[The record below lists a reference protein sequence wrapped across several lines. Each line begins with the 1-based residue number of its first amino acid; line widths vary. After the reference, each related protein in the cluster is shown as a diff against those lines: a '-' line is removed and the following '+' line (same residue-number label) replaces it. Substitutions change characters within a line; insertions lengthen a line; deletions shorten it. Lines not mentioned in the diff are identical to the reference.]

1 MSTDPPRGGGIVVAC
16 LCADWCGT
24 CRDWRD
30 AFDAVAR
37 SFDAARAA
45 FVWVDIEDDADVVG
59 DFDVED
65 FPTLVVAR
73 GDDVLF
79 AGAHTPHAPT
89 LARLVRSALDDA
101 LVPVASGSTLGLP
114 ARLRAHRDARGA

>member
-1 MSTDPPRGGGIVVAC
+1 MSPSPDVVVAC

-24 CRDWRD
+24 CREWRA
-30 AFDAVAR
+30 AFDGVAGH
-37 SFDAARAA
+37 FGARAD

-65 FPTLVVAR
+65 FPTLVVVR

-101 LVPVASGSTLGLP
+101 LVPVAAGSTLGLP
-114 ARLRAHRDARGA
+114 ARLRAHRDAAGE